1 MKYTKEQAQEVLKDW
16 FDYKET
22 FKTNKGLMKHITK

>member
-16 FDYKET
+16 FAYKET
-22 FKTNKGLMKHITK
+22 FKTDKGLMKHITK